1 MIVLSEFTVNVA
13 AEPWNFTV
21 VVVDRF
27 VPLIVTD
34 VPTGP
39 LDGLKLEIAGG
50 VLAPVTRKFVELTSL
65 PAGVVTMI
73 RPVVAPTGTLVVIC
87 VSRFVA
93 NTAAVPLNSTE
104 VAPVNPE
111 PVSVTLVPGGPLVG
125 LNETI
130 LT

>member
-1 MIVLSEFTVNVA
+1 MLSEFTVNVA

>member
-1 MIVLSEFTVNVA
+1 MTVLSEFTVNAA

-39 LDGLKLEIAGG
+39 LDGLKLEIVGG
-50 VLAPVTRKFVELTSL
+50 VPAPVTRKFVELTSL
-65 PAGVVTMI
+65 PAGVVTLM

-93 NTAAVPLNSTE
+93 NTAAVPWNSTE

-111 PVSVTLVPGGPLVG
+111 PVSVTLVPGGPPVG